1 MPGVKKGT
9 LAEFGITGTKRKT
22 TDSDSNIEKAAKRL
36 SKGIKDPFGLDDD
49 DDDDAPIVKKK
60 PKSEAKEKK
69 EKKKEKKVKGEK
81 KERKKREKKGT
92 GSRSTKE
99 GSSKK
104 SRSKKNEEPKH
115 KKGGKKRV
123 NKPLPKVANSS
134 DDVLKKV
141 LVLGKEERQKS
152 QLPEQKLKDLK
163 LSHATREVDDLDAD
177 HVRTE
182 IEKLVVTAAKTI
194 LDGNG
199 FSFNVPSRAAG
210 NQLYVPELDRIVLK
224 ENSNVRSFTGKNQT
238 RKTAIMTRVSQLI
251 YELCIR
257 KIHVTKRDLF
267 YTDVKLFKEQRETD
281 DILEDVACMI
291 GSTRSSLKVVASE
304 KGIVVGRVN
313 FLKDGDFIDCTKMG
327 SGGKAIPPFI
337 DKITDIKGD
346 AKFIL
351 LVEKDA
357 AFMRLAED
365 RFYNQYPCII
375 LTAKGQPDVATRLF
389 LKKVKT
395 TLNIPVL
402 AMVDSDPYGLKIL
415 SVYTSG
421 SKNMSYDS
429 ASLTTRDIKWL
440 GVRPSDLDKYN
451 IPDQCRLEMT
461 EHDIKTG
468 KELLKEDF
476 IKKNPEWMK
485 ELELMVQTKE
495 KAEIQ
500 ALSNFGFQYLTQ
512 VYLPLKLQQGDWI

>member
-1 MPGVKKGT
+1 
-9 LAEFGITGTKRKT
+9 
-22 TDSDSNIEKAAKRL
+22 
-36 SKGIKDPFGLDDD
+36 
-49 DDDDAPIVKKK
+49 
-60 PKSEAKEKK
+60 
-69 EKKKEKKVKGEK
+69 
-81 KERKKREKKGT
+81 
-92 GSRSTKE
+92 
-99 GSSKK
+99 
-104 SRSKKNEEPKH
+104 
-115 KKGGKKRV
+115 
-123 NKPLPKVANSS
+123 
-134 DDVLKKV
+134 
-141 LVLGKEERQKS
+141 
-152 QLPEQKLKDLK
+152 LK

-313 FLKDGDFIDCTKMG
+313 FLEDGDFIDCTKMG

-389 LKKVKT
+389 LKK
-395 TLNIPVL
+395 
-402 AMVDSDPYGLKIL
+402 
-415 SVYTSG
+415 
-421 SKNMSYDS
+421 
-429 ASLTTRDIKWL
+429 
-440 GVRPSDLDKYN
+440 
-451 IPDQCRLEMT
+451 
-461 EHDIKTG
+461 
-468 KELLKEDF
+468 
-476 IKKNPEWMK
+476 
-485 ELELMVQTKE
+485 
-495 KAEIQ
+495 
-500 ALSNFGFQYLTQ
+500 
-512 VYLPLKLQQGDWI
+512 